1 MTHPIGGI
9 KIMMALFSELSRQHR
24 GLAFEKFLSSV
35 LQQKALK
42 MKKDIEFN
50 VQIDSSESKTSKTD
64 FLLFDAYAKN
74 GFDTDIPT
82 VFEFKLQINNRIDNV
97 IIPFIEKLKRN
108 DCPFNTRLVIVTYSD
123 VEKNNISHF
132 QFHHKN
138 TDNINIEIW
147 DKHIVDSWIEEF
159 PIDYQNTLA
168 FFANKA
174 VANKD
179 TITEFY
185 ITETDF
191 KKKNE
196 NTIAMLKE
204 EIKSNECFALVM
216 GAGIS
221 IDLGAKSWDG
231 LLQDFEIELLKKGV
245 IHNANKVKK
254 NVGSS
259 SLITAQ
265 LCKDL
270 YNNDSDFYW
279 AIHQSLYPSPHPKH
293 SSEMD
298 ELIEIIRR
306 SYTKKH
312 FRILTYNFDNYLE
325 RHLETQGIKYN
336 TLFNEKS
343 SINDLISIYH
353 VHGFLPEVKAKSH
366 IQSVHSKSIF
376 LTEENYN
383 DLYNKPYSWQISSQ
397 LSFFRENQC
406 LFVGCSLS
414 DPNIRRLLEITR
426 ETQRKHFAILPK
438 DNMDTHDLLVAS
450 NHFARL
456 NIEVIWANDFP
467 DISKILHQ
475 LY

>member
-1 MTHPIGGI
+1 
-9 KIMMALFSELSRQHR
+9 MMAFFSELSRQYK
-24 GLAFEKFLSSV
+24 GLAFEKFLSSI

-42 MKKDIEFN
+42 MNKEIEFN
-50 VQIDSSESKTSKTD
+50 VELARIESKTAKTD
-64 FLLFDAYAKN
+64 VYLFDAYAKN
-74 GFDTDIPT
+74 GFETGVPT
-82 VFEFKLQINNRIDNV
+82 IFEFKMQINNRIDSV
-97 IIPFIEKLKRN
+97 LVQLLAKLKAN
-108 DCPFNTRLVIVTYSD
+108 NCPPNTRLVIITYSEI
-123 VEKNNISHF
+123 EKNNPSHL
-132 QFHHKN
+132 QINYKN
-138 TDNINIEIW
+138 TENINIEIW
-147 DKHIVDSWIEEF
+147 DKNVVDSWIDEF
-159 PIDYQNTLA
+159 PIDYQNTIA
-168 FFANKA
+168 FFVNKT
-174 VANKD
+174 VATKD
-179 TITEFY
+179 TLTDFY

-191 KKKNE
+191 EKKNK
-196 NTIAMLKE
+196 NNIAILKD
-204 EIKSNECFALVM
+204 EIKNNECFALVL

-231 LLQDFEIELLKKGV
+231 LLQDFEIELRKKGV
-245 IHNANKVKK
+245 IHDTDKVKK

-270 YNNDSDFYW
+270 YNNDIDFYW
-279 AIHQSLYPSPHPKH
+279 AIHQSLYPSIGSKH

-298 ELIEIIRR
+298 ELIEIIKY
-306 SYTKKH
+306 SHAKKH
-312 FRILTYNFDNYLE
+312 FRILTYNFDDYLE
-325 RHLETQGIKYN
+325 RHLEKQGIKYN
-336 TLFNEKS
+336 TLFNENGT
-343 SINDLISIYH
+343 INNLISIYH

-366 IQSVHSKSIF
+366 IKNIYSNSIF

-426 ETQRKHFAILPK
+426 KTQRKHFAILVK

-456 NIEVIWANDFP
+456 NIEVIWANDFT
-467 DISKILHQ
+467 DISKILQ
-475 LY
+475 LLY

>member
-1 MTHPIGGI
+1 
-9 KIMMALFSELSRQHR
+9 MMAFFSELSRQHK

-42 MKKDIEFN
+42 MNKEIQFN
-50 VQIDSSESKTSKTD
+50 VEIDPFKSKTSKID
-64 FLLFDAYAKN
+64 FYLFDAYAKD
-74 GFDTDIPT
+74 GFDTDVPT
-82 VFEFKLQINNRIDNV
+82 VFEFKLQINNKIDSV
-97 IIPFIEKLKRN
+97 IVQFLEKLKRN
-108 DCPFNTRLVIVTYSD
+108 NLPTNTRLVIVTYSD
-123 VEKNNISHF
+123 VGKNNISHL
-132 QFHHKN
+132 QFNYKN
-138 TDNINIEIW
+138 TDSINLEIW
-147 DKHIVDSWIEEF
+147 DKHIVDSWIDEF
-159 PIDYQNTLA
+159 PIDYQNTIA

-174 VANKD
+174 VAAKD
-179 TITEFY
+179 KTVDFY

-196 NTIAMLKE
+196 NTIALLKD
-204 EIKSNECFALVM
+204 EIKNNECFALVL

-231 LLQDFEIELLKKGV
+231 LLQDFEIELLEKGV
-245 IHNANKVKK
+245 IHNADKVKK

-270 YNNDSDFYW
+270 YNNDSEFYW
-279 AIHQSLYPSPHPKH
+279 AIHQSLYPSPCPKH
-293 SSEMD
+293 SLEMD
-298 ELIEIIRR
+298 ELIEIIKR
-306 SYTKKH
+306 SYTKKR

-325 RHLETQGIKYN
+325 RHLEMHGIKYN
-336 TLFNEKS
+336 ILFNEKG

-366 IQSVHSKSIF
+366 IQDIHSKSIF

-397 LSFFRENQC
+397 LSFYRENQC

>member
-1 MTHPIGGI
+1 MMTF
-9 KIMMALFSELSRQHR
+9 FSELSRHHK
-24 GLAFEKFLSSV
+24 GLAFEKFLNTV

-42 MKKDIEFN
+42 MNKEIEFN
-50 VQIDSSESKTSKTD
+50 VEIVPFESKASKMDTYR
-64 FLLFDAYAKN
+64 FDAYAKN

-82 VFEFKLQINNRIDNV
+82 VFEFKMQINNKIDSV
-97 IIPFIEKLKRN
+97 IVQFLEKLKRN
-108 DCPFNTRLVIVTYSD
+108 NCPPNTKLVLITYS
-123 VEKNNISHF
+123 EIGKNNISHL
-132 QFHHKN
+132 QFNYKN
-138 TDNINIEIW
+138 AGNLDIEIW
-147 DKHIVDSWIEEF
+147 DKYVVDSWIDEF
-159 PIDYQNTLA
+159 PIDYQNTIA
-168 FFANKA
+168 FFVNKT
-174 VANKD
+174 VATKD
-179 TITEFY
+179 ITVDFS

-196 NTIAMLKE
+196 NTIALLKE
-204 EIKSNECFALVM
+204 EIKNNECFALVL

-231 LLQDFEIELLKKGV
+231 LLQDFEIELLKKGI
-245 IHNANKVKK
+245 IHDADKVKK

-270 YNNDSDFYW
+270 YNNEYDFYW
-279 AIHQSLYPSPHPKH
+279 AIHKSLYPSPYPKH
-293 SSEMD
+293 SAEMD
-298 ELIEIIRR
+298 QLIEIIKR
-306 SYTKKH
+306 SYSKKH
-312 FRILTYNFDNYLE
+312 FRILTYNFDDYLE
-325 RHLETQGIKYN
+325 RHLETQGIKHN
-336 TLFNEKS
+336 TLFNEKG

-353 VHGFLPEVKAKSH
+353 VHGFLPEVKSKSH

-426 ETQRKHFAILPK
+426 ETQRKHFAILVK
-438 DNMDTHDLLVAS
+438 NNMDTHDLLVAS

-456 NIEVIWANDFP
+456 NIEVIWADDFP
-467 DISKILHQ
+467 NISKILHQ